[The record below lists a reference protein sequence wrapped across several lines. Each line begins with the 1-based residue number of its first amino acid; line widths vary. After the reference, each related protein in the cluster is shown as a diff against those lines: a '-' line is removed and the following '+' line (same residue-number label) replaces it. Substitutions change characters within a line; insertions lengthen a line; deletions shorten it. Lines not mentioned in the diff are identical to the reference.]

1 MERNLLTPEDVRE
14 VVFDKAPLGKRGYNE
29 QEVDDFLDRVED
41 TLAGAD
47 GLTADEVRMVVFQ
60 DAPRIKRGY
69 HEEQVDRFLDQVATT
84 LDHLS
89 RAGSPTGAG
98 PAPRRAS
105 RHPAGPEPVPVP
117 VPHPSEQTTPM
128 PFVQPPSMPG
138 YPPAQPAEPS
148 EAPFELLALPIPPAP
163 PGARGYRPG
172 DVEKLARLLAI
183 AIEQPNGPTSTDLL
197 NARLARTFFNGQGYH
212 TDAVDAVIAA
222 WVEELR
228 NREG

>member
-1 MERNLLTPEDVRE
+1 MDRALTPEDVRS

-29 QEVDDFLDRVED
+29 TQVDDFLDRVED
-41 TLAGAD
+41 TLNGED
-47 GLTADEVRMVVFQ
+47 GLTPEEVRTVVFE

-69 HEEQVDRFLDQVATT
+69 NEEQVDRFLDDVVRT
-84 LDHLS
+84 LEQLS
-89 RAGSPTGAG
+89 RTDTDRPV
-98 PAPRRAS
+98 PARREPG
-105 RHPAGPEPVPVP
+105 HPAGPEPVPVP

-128 PFVQPPSMPG
+128 PFVQPPSLPG
-138 YPPAQPAEPS
+138 YAAPPDVEP
-148 EAPFELLALPIPPAP
+148 PFRVLALPIPPAP

-172 DVEKLARLLAI
+172 DVEKLARLLTI
-183 AIEQPNGPTSTDLL
+183 AIERPDGPTSADLL

-212 TDAVDAVIAA
+212 TEAVDAVIAA